1 MTRWARSV
9 AFLLV
14 LALGGCA
21 SQREFVSGA
30 PSMQDRTVPVELA
43 DTPFFPDDA
52 LQCGPA
58 ALATVLRAAAT
69 GSGPATSAR
78 GSDPAT
84 LAREV
89 YTPGLGGSLQLELV
103 AAARQRGF
111 VPYELAPEANALF
124 AELVAGRPVLVLQN
138 LRLRT
143 LPAWHYAVVIGAD
156 PIEETVIL
164 RSGTE
169 KRLVMPA
176 GKFMRSW
183 DLAERWGL
191 VLLQPGELP
200 ADPDRERYFNAV
212 AGLEVAGRYAAA
224 ARAWQAALG
233 LWPDD
238 VVALFGYA
246 TANHLAGD
254 DATAYDAYMA
264 LLAQEPGHAA
274 GLNNLANLLADRG
287 CQVAA
292 HIMARQAL
300 EAATPGSAIAAAA
313 RDTLQRLEAARAAP
327 GAACDLP

>member
-1 MTRWARSV
+1 
-9 AFLLV
+9 
-14 LALGGCA
+14 
-21 SQREFVSGA
+21 
-30 PSMQDRTVPVELA
+30 MQDRSVPVELA

-58 ALATVLRAAAT
+58 ALATVLGAARNRQHYNDF
-69 GSGPATSAR
+69 R

-103 AAARQRGF
+103 AAVRQRGF
-111 VPYELAPEANALF
+111 VPYELAPEADALF

-169 KRLVMPA
+169 QRLVMPA
-176 GKFMRSW
+176 GKFMRTW

-191 VLLQPGELP
+191 VLLPPGELP
-200 ADPDRERYFNAV
+200 AAPDRARYFAAV
-212 AGLEVAGRYAAA
+212 AGLEAAGHHAEAAH
-224 ARAWQAALG
+224 AWQAALEP
-233 LWPDD
+233 WPGDP
-238 VVALFGYA
+238 VALFGHA
-246 TANHLAGD
+246 TASHLAGD

-264 LLAQEPGHAA
+264 LLAQEPAHAA
-274 GLNNLANLLADRG
+274 GLNNLASLLADRG
-287 CQVAA
+287 CPVAA

-300 EAATPGSAIAAAA
+300 ETATPGSAIAAAA

-327 GAACDLP
+327 GAACELP

>member
-1 MTRWARSV
+1 MLILSI
-9 AFLLV
+9 L

-21 SQREFVSGA
+21 SQRELVSAA
-30 PSMQDRTVPVELA
+30 PSMQDRSAPVELA

-58 ALATVLRAAAT
+58 ALATVLGASQN
-69 GSGPATSAR
+69 GQHYNDLR

-111 VPYELAPEANALF
+111 VPYALPPEADALF

-156 PIEETVIL
+156 PVNETVIL

-176 GKFMRSW
+176 GKFMRTW

-191 VLLQPGELP
+191 VLLRPGELP
-200 ADPDRERYFNAV
+200 ATLERERYFAAV
-212 AGLEVAGRYAAA
+212 AGVEAAGRHADA
-224 ARAWQAALG
+224 ARAWRAALG
-233 LWPDD
+233 PWPDD
-238 VVALFGYA
+238 PVALFGHA
-246 TANHLAGD
+246 TASHLAGD
-254 DATAYDAYMA
+254 LATAYDAYLA
-264 LLAQEPGHAA
+264 LLLLEPGHAA
-274 GLNNLANLLADRG
+274 ALNNLANLLAGQG
-287 CQVAA
+287 CRVAA
-292 HIMARQAL
+292 HIMAQQAL
-300 EAATPGSAIAAAA
+300 ESATPDSAIAAAA
-313 RDTLQRLEAARAAP
+313 RETLQRLEADTVR
-327 GAACDLP
+327 GGTCELP